1 MKAYQSITFKVEKD
15 LKKPVNYLP
24 TNGVKEILGSLFETR
39 DAIKDQLTGRL
50 TFLNKNKPLEIFHY
64 SLDTNETQFF
74 SSKKKSLIQ
83 GLIEAYKNHYG
94 IVVSPDWFWLLI
106 MQGYS
111 RFMEKYFES
120 VRERIINFSGKKE
133 LNVLR
138 INVSPKNC
146 PKDVWDGIIQEFINN
161 IETHVGKDFIK
172 NLEGDFSTTTPV
184 TKITS
189 QVTIM
194 SAMKEYFTYKVTMIG
209 CGISSI
215 TLEGSVEDWTKIKSK
230 LEFLASKGLKWW
242 TTFLI
247 PIVNNIIATKIYLS
261 SHKKPSK
268 EIKEFWKGMIRL
280 KGTGDMYDPHMINGW
295 IIQLIPNL
303 KNNQPTLYNELS
315 ETDVPDQ
322 ILSCP
327 MELTWIP
334 NPCFPDKKIIYNC
347 SFASGFY
354 GMVQDKNNFNVRPVI
369 GYAIVAEEEKK

>member
-15 LKKPVNYLP
+15 LKKPDNYLP
-24 TNGVKEILGSLFETR
+24 TKGVKEILGNLFETR
-39 DAIKDQLTGRL
+39 DSIKDQLTGRV

-64 SLDTNETQFF
+64 SLDTNEAQFF
-74 SSKKKSLIQ
+74 SFKKKSLIQ

-111 RFMEKYFES
+111 RFMEKYSES
-120 VRERIINFSGKKE
+120 VREKIVNFSGKKD

-138 INVSPKNC
+138 VDVSPKNA
-146 PKDVWDGIIQEFINN
+146 PKEIWDGIIQEFISKM
-161 IETHVGKDFIK
+161 ETHVGKDFIK
-172 NLEGDFSTTTPV
+172 TLEGDFSTTTPV

-194 SAMKEYFTYKVTMIG
+194 SAMKNYFTYKVTMIG

-230 LEFLASKGLKWW
+230 LEFLESKGLKWW

-247 PIVNNIIATKIYLS
+247 PIVNNIIATKVYLS
-261 SHKKPSK
+261 AHKKPSEK
-268 EIKEFWKGMIRL
+268 IKEFWKGMIRL
-280 KGTGDMYDPHMINGW
+280 KGTGELYDPHMINGW

-303 KNNQPTLYNELS
+303 KDNQPALYDKLS

-334 NPCFPDKKIIYNC
+334 NPCYPDKKIIYNC

-354 GMVQDKNNFNVRPVI
+354 GMVQDKNNFNVRPVV